1 MRKCCLLLLLPVVLG
16 TRSPAAVFE
25 DVFELGRPAV
35 AYLTTPENQNGMH
48 AYLTK
53 RNRQMAEPQGMMM
66 SASSYAWANPAAN
79 ERYQSFEETENDRIR
94 MENLK
99 RIASVRTKRLDAL
112 AHPPPPP
119 PAKKARGQQQ
129 QLRKPKQVNIV
140 PREVFKFTLED
151 AMIHPKVESSSKN
164 KRRVKRELGVER
176 VPKRLEPVPREILWF
191 EAKDAITQSPQEGQ
205 GAIHQ
210 RRKRSADPG
219 NNEGRDVVSFQLQD
233 AKTADRDSGLFNK
246 QLIEENPNLRMP
258 FMTSDN
264 FKRGSVFDEIVERP
278 EPRRR
283 ERKKEKRENQSDDSD
298 LNIEESRRVKVRGGK
313 KKLANYEDLP
323 LGVQKAIDIAIQENE
338 RMNGKISEEPPR
350 SPPKY
355 YFGDKKP
362 KTKKPFSSTTS
373 AKPSFPSSPKESKF
387 SPSPP
392 IETGFVPSKPMSSQD
407 SSENIKPEKSNPGA
421 WWPVSN
427 LNRSKRLQQKATY
440 PPLVVS
446 PQYVHT
452 YKPTM
457 ESYKMKELSQSYE
470 QSQSFEHS
478 HENSYEIP
486 ESSKEYH
493 QEKPKIKY
501 VIKEI
506 PVRMKE
512 SRTKITV
519 QPTISISY
527 DKEPTGSGSSSES
540 DSKDYNNPYGPVE
553 LRYEQPKES
562 PKSFANLKIVVPDS
576 KEQSES
582 SYYDDN
588 HVVEHPNP
596 TEASHSSESYEKTG
610 SSIAALSALIG
621 KRPTIQ
627 LKGLNDL
634 LGMPIPIGNQQPLQ
648 KLKTRVRPQDN
659 TAPIL
664 FPGESSTPTP
674 PPAKK
679 MPGYRSVQIEN
690 GPKILY
696 EDNSSPSTLYHT
708 VQMNPQLKVPMTKD
722 YTPIKEVVS
731 DIADSDLIGP
741 TIATPTHA
749 TYIISS
755 SSTPVPP
762 TAESEH
768 SYESSGDISNQES
781 ASYLQEV
788 HSTPETIVEPI
799 SVQYQTRQVNYKQHQ
814 HQHHV
819 KHYEEHE
826 EDEHEH
832 AAHHKYHGHHFD
844 HPHSDHH
851 HHHDDDE
858 HSEDYDDGEGYAFGY
873 RVRDFHT
880 GNDFGHIQNRD
891 NGVTRGEYHILLPDG
906 RVQNVRYHADE
917 KGFHAE
923 VSYESVHGS
932 SSESSSSSSSSK

>member
-1 MRKCCLLLLLPVVLG
+1 MEEG
-16 TRSPAAVFE
+16 EAE
-25 DVFELGRPAV
+25 
-35 AYLTTPENQNGMH
+35 TT
-48 AYLTK
+48 
-53 RNRQMAEPQGMMM
+53 
-66 SASSYAWANPAAN
+66 
-79 ERYQSFEETENDRIR
+79 
-94 MENLK
+94 
-99 RIASVRTKRLDAL
+99 
-112 AHPPPPP
+112 
-119 PAKKARGQQQ
+119 
-129 QLRKPKQVNIV
+129 
-140 PREVFKFTLED
+140 
-151 AMIHPKVESSSKN
+151 
-164 KRRVKRELGVER
+164 
-176 VPKRLEPVPREILWF
+176 
-191 EAKDAITQSPQEGQ
+191 
-205 GAIHQ
+205 
-210 RRKRSADPG
+210 
-219 NNEGRDVVSFQLQD
+219 
-233 AKTADRDSGLFNK
+233 
-246 QLIEENPNLRMP
+246 
-258 FMTSDN
+258 
-264 FKRGSVFDEIVERP
+264 
-278 EPRRR
+278 
-283 ERKKEKRENQSDDSD
+283 QSDDSD
-298 LNIEESRRVKVRGGK
+298 PGTLEESRRRVKVRGGK
-313 KKLANYEDLP
+313 EGSSQTHEDLP
-323 LGVQKAIDIAIQENE
+323 PRGFYRKRLMVAIQENRTHE
-338 RMNGKISEEPPR
+338 RVRSRRNLQTFATKSTTLGTRNQRPR
-350 SPPKY
+350 
-355 YFGDKKP
+355 
-362 KTKKPFSSTTS
+362 KPFSSIDRRQ
-373 AKPSFPSSPKESKF
+373 AKLLQAVPRSPQF
-387 SPSPP
+387 APSPP
-392 IETGFVPSKPMSSQD
+392 IETGFVPSKPSQD
-407 SSENIKPEKSNPGA
+407 SSENIKPEKSSPGA

-470 QSQSFEHS
+470 QSQSYEHS

-506 PVRMKE
+506 PVPVRMKE

-540 DSKDYNNPYGPVE
+540 DSKDYNNPRNPAWLTTGIS
-553 LRYEQPKES
+553 R
-562 PKSFANLKIVVPDS
+562 A
-576 KEQSES
+576 
-582 SYYDDN
+582 
-588 HVVEHPNP
+588 VEHPNP
-596 TEASHSSESYEKTG
+596 DGGIPLFGGATRKPEVG
-610 SSIAALSALIG
+610 WLPGCSALIG

-674 PPAKK
+674 SPAKK

-749 TYIISS
+749 TYISSS

-832 AAHHKYHGHHFD
+832 AAHHKYHGHHCD
-844 HPHSDHH
+844 HPHSPII
-851 HHHDDDE
+851 
-858 HSEDYDDGEGYAFGY
+858 ATNQ
-873 RVRDFHT
+873 R
-880 GNDFGHIQNRD
+880 
-891 NGVTRGEYHILLPDG
+891 
-906 RVQNVRYHADE
+906 
-917 KGFHAE
+917 
-923 VSYESVHGS
+923 
-932 SSESSSSSSSSK
+932 